1 MWIWFFLSSKKK
13 TVFDADALICIEDI
27 DLEAIDL
34 KGPSV
39 GKRSRRRA
47 YARSGRYVTS
57 APVKGEERF
66 FDVALDATL
75 RAALMRAGRPAQPGE
90 PLIQP
95 VDFRK
100 KRYKRPQ
107 RTLIVFV
114 VDASDSMGQGTFA
127 RMKAAKGAALAILT
141 QARLKR
147 HRVGMVAFRDKSAQ
161 VVLHP
166 TDSLSLARRRLNMLP
181 TGGATPFAHGL
192 VKAWRMITTERL
204 KDPAIRPLMVVISDG
219 EANIAL
225 DEGSHNFSVMDE
237 LLLISEKIGGDR
249 IASVVIDTRPRRGRS
264 EDMVRI
270 ARALNGAYH
279 HIDGLKAGNVVALVS
294 ALQWPSSD
302 QV

>member
-1 MWIWFFLSSKKK
+1 LEGI
-13 TVFDADALICIEDI
+13 DI
-27 DLEAIDL
+27 

-39 GKRSRRRA
+39 GKRSRQRV
-47 YARSGRYVTS
+47 YAKSGRYVAS
-57 APVKGEERF
+57 APVKGGERF

-75 RAALMRAGRPAQPGE
+75 RAALMRTGRPAKPGD

-95 VDFRK
+95 IDFRK

-147 HRVGMVAFRDKSAQ
+147 HRVAMVAFRDKSAK
-161 VVLHP
+161 VVLQP

-192 VKAWRMITTERL
+192 MKAWRMIKTERL

-219 EANIAL
+219 EANIPLA
-225 DEGSHNFSVMDE
+225 EGNHNFSVMDE
-237 LLLISEKIGGDR
+237 LLLIGERIGRDR
-249 IASVVIDTRPRRGRS
+249 IAAVVVDTRPRRGRS

-294 ALQWPSSD
+294 ALQLQSLA
-302 QV
+302 QA